1 MAKTI
6 NWTAC
11 DVELGDLKP
20 WDRNP
25 KSISKNHARRLIEYW
40 QRIGQFQTIAIGP
53 GGEVYDGHQR
63 LSCLL
68 SVYGASYVVKCLR
81 SSRPLTDEERQ
92 ELVIAAHVGT
102 TGQFDWDA
110 LSGWDAGQL
119 QEWGMD
125 AETLA
130 SWNSD
135 ANALREMLEAA
146 KEEPPE
152 DPGAQIDKAEE
163 LREKWGVETGQ
174 LWQLGEHRLICGD
187 CTDRAVVE
195 RVMGGERAVLVHADP
210 PYGMGKEN
218 EGIENDN
225 LYREKLDE
233 FQMKWWRACR
243 PLVEDNGSAY
253 IWGNSENLWRL
264 WYCGGLRDSE
274 RLTFR
279 NEIVWEQEGSS
290 WGKSGMAGL
299 RQFAQNGER
308 ALFFMLGEQGFNNNS
323 DNYWD
328 GWEGIRS
335 SLMADCE
342 KMGWGPKD
350 IERICGVGMYSHWFT
365 KSQWTFIPEEHYRKL
380 QAAAR
385 EHDAFKREH
394 DELKREHD
402 ELKREHDELKRKFYA
417 TRSYFDNT
425 HDNSTDIWLFERVKG
440 DDRFD
445 HATPKPVE
453 MMARVVKSSSPD
465 GAVVLVPFGGT
476 LPELIA
482 CERLGRK
489 CRAVEISPAYC
500 AVAIQR
506 WVDMTGG
513 TPELI
518 TS

>member
-1 MAKTI
+1 LDVAQDVTDDGGGMAKTI

-81 SSRPLTDEERQ
+81 ASRPLTDEERQ

-187 CTDRAVVE
+187 CTDKAVVD
-195 RVMGGERAVLVHADP
+195 RVMGGERADLCFTSP
-210 PYGMGKEN
+210 PYNGNTTMYDYIIVDGKKKRK
-218 EGIENDN
+218 DKT
-225 LYREKLDE
+225 LY
-233 FQMKWWRACR
+233 
-243 PLVEDNGSAY
+243 EDNETDNKTSEEYVAFLHSVLDLCFQFVNGY
-253 IWGNSENLWRL
+253 IFWNINYNAKSRFEYIESIYPYRHNL
-264 WYCGGLRDSE
+264 E
-274 RLTFR
+274 ET
-279 NEIVWEQEGSS
+279 IVW
-290 WGKSGMAGL
+290 KKNAIPT
-299 RQFAQNGER
+299 ANGFTRNFE
-308 ALFFMLGEQGFNNNS
+308 FIFMLKTDEELGHLNKEYDVVHTIWDVNNS
-323 DNYWD
+323 
-328 GWEGIRS
+328 G
-335 SLMADCE
+335 
-342 KMGWGPKD
+342 
-350 IERICGVGMYSHWFT
+350 
-365 KSQWTFIPEEHYRKL
+365 SQ
-380 QAAAR
+380 Q
-385 EHDAFKREH
+385 D
-394 DELKREHD
+394 
-402 ELKREHDELKRKFYA
+402 
-417 TRSYFDNT
+417 T
-425 HDNSTDIWLFERVKG
+425 HKACF
-440 DDRFD
+440 
-445 HATPKPVE
+445 PVE
-453 MMARVVKSSSPD
+453 
-465 GAVVLVPFGGT
+465 
-476 LPELIA
+476 LPEKAIGISDKTKLVYDPFLGSGTTLIA

-489 CRAVEISPAYC
+489 CRAIEISPAYC

-513 TPELI
+513 VPELI
-518 TS
+518 YNGETT

>member
-1 MAKTI
+1 MAETI

-11 DVELGDLKP
+11 DVKLGDLKP

-110 LSGWDAGQL
+110 LSGWDASQL

-125 AETLA
+125 AETLQ
-130 SWNSD
+130 SWNTD
-135 ANALREMLEAA
+135 ATALREMLEAA

-187 CTDRAVVE
+187 CTDKAVVE
-195 RVMGGERAVLVHADP
+195 RVMGGSVATMCFTSP
-210 PYGMGKEN
+210 PYADQRDYKNDGNLSIEYLSQFIDTTFADLWVVNLGISRKDGEINRYWDIYISKAESIGLKLLSWNVWNREGMGGSIGNMTAMFPIEHEWIFVFGKNVKEIN
-218 EGIENDN
+218 RTRKNKHGGEIGNSTIRQKSGETTPNDWSIQS
-225 LYREKLDE
+225 LGKIGTVFTCDYDRGEKDHPATFPVE
-233 FQMKWWRACR
+233 F
-243 PLVEDNGSAY
+243 PTAY
-253 IWGNSENLWRL
+253 IEACS
-264 WYCGGLRDSE
+264 GLEDIIYE
-274 RLTFR
+274 PFL
-279 NEIVWEQEGSS
+279 GS
-290 WGKSGMAGL
+290 
-299 RQFAQNGER
+299 
-308 ALFFMLGEQGFNNNS
+308 
-323 DNYWD
+323 
-328 GWEGIRS
+328 
-335 SLMADCE
+335 
-342 KMGWGPKD
+342 
-350 IERICGVGMYSHWFT
+350 
-365 KSQWTFIPEEHYRKL
+365 
-380 QAAAR
+380 
-385 EHDAFKREH
+385 
-394 DELKREHD
+394 
-402 ELKREHDELKRKFYA
+402 
-417 TRSYFDNT
+417 
-425 HDNSTDIWLFERVKG
+425 
-440 DDRFD
+440 
-445 HATPKPVE
+445 
-453 MMARVVKSSSPD
+453 
-465 GAVVLVPFGGT
+465 GT
-476 LPELIA
+476 TLIA

-489 CRAVEISPAYC
+489 CRAVEISPAYV

-513 TPELI
+513 EPELI
-518 TS
+518 Q